1 MRGLRL
7 VFHLGAAAMVLAVA
21 APARAELRIT
31 DLDVY
36 LNDHE
41 VTVHVVLL
49 GVLPAGVAE
58 GIQSGIPAHMRLDI
72 ELWRHQRMLPDRLL
86 VTKTVE
92 RTLAYNVVTREFK
105 VAALKG
111 ETRPIHTTRDL
122 RDAQRVFSDVRG
134 VKVTPAADLDPN
146 AVIYVRVNATTAL
159 NGENTFVARMNGMA
173 EQTTRQSDY
182 RTIQRIQ

>member
-7 VFHLGAAAMVLAVA
+7 VYHLGAAAMVLAVV

-49 GVLPAGVAE
+49 GVLPSALAE

-72 ELWRHQRMLPDRLL
+72 ELWQYQRMLPDRAP
-86 VTKTVE
+86 VSKTVE
-92 RTLAYNVVTREFK
+92 RTLPYNVGNREFK

-111 ETRPIHTTRDL
+111 ETRLIHPPRDL
-122 RDAQRVFSDVRG
+122 RDAQRVLSDVRG
-134 VKVTPAADLDPN
+134 VKITPAADLDPT
-146 AVIYVRVNATTAL
+146 AVLSVRVNAT
-159 NGENTFVARMNGMA
+159 
-173 EQTTRQSDY
+173 
-182 RTIQRIQ
+182 

>member
-1 MRGLRL
+1 MRGLWL

-21 APARAELRIT
+21 VPVRAELRIT

-41 VTVHVVLL
+41 VTVHVVML
-49 GVLPAGVAE
+49 GVLPSGLAE

-72 ELWRHQRMLPDRLL
+72 ELWQYQRMLPDRLL

-122 RDAQRVFSDVRG
+122 RDAQRIFSDVRNI
-134 VKVTPAADLDPN
+134 KISPAAELDPK